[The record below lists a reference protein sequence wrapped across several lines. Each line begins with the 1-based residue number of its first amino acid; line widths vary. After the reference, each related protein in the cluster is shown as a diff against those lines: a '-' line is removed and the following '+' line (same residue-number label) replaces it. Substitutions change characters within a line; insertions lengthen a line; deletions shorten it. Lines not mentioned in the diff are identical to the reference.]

1 MKEPCD
7 SLLTAVQRV
16 LKIAVPY
23 PLRRSFDYLPP
34 EGVEPTNLRPGVRV
48 EVPFGKGD
56 KIAIGYL
63 LAVGESDCVDT
74 IELKRA
80 ISILDAEP
88 LISPEDFAIMLWASR
103 YYHHPVGEVFASGF
117 PVLLR
122 QGGPA
127 GVEKERL
134 LCLTEAGRTTLA
146 ERRAPRQTQLLQ
158 ALGEREAGFTL
169 HELNA
174 LGWNWRPIA
183 KAIIDKGFA
192 CLKETEAAL
201 PTRPCPPAPPKA
213 AELTINGVG
222 VAKFAL
228 PVRASLDTPS
238 LNSTVSPVHHP
249 HSLNPA
255 QQNAV
260 DAVSGTLGS
269 YQAFLLEG
277 VTGSGKT
284 EVYLRLVERVLAHG
298 EQTMILVPEINLTP
312 QLEARFR
319 ARFAAT
325 MAVFHSGLA
334 ETARSRAWQGM
345 QRGVASILL
354 GTRSAVFTPLA
365 RPGLIILD
373 EEHDTSFKQQES
385 FRFSARDIAMMRA
398 RQLGIPILLGSATP
412 SLESLANVLR
422 GRYALLSLPERTG
435 TAVHPAYHLID
446 IRNQRLNEG
455 LSPALIAQIRA
466 TLARGEQA
474 LLFLNRRGFAPT
486 LICHACGWV
495 AECKRCDARLVIH
508 SDERILRCHHCGH
521 EQPLLRD
528 CPNCQ
533 TADLRPL
540 GLGTERVEQALAKLF
555 PKAKT
560 LRIDRDSTRRK
571 GSLEAMLD
579 QIQAGEVDILLGTQ
593 MLAKGHHFPNVTLV
607 GILDVDGG
615 LFSLDFRAGERTAQM
630 IVQVAG
636 RAGREERHGIVLL
649 QTRQP
654 GHPLLRTL
662 IREGYPAFAAAA
674 LHERREAELPPYSH
688 QALWRAEANDAQTP
702 ALLLTRL
709 AEWAAAH
716 SEVTA
721 LGPVPAPMHRQ
732 AGRYRQQ
739 LLLQSASRK
748 PLHELVD
755 HLIRHLPNL
764 PEAKRVRWS
773 VDIDP
778 VDLY

>member
-1 MKEPCD
+1 MKESCD

-34 EGVEPTNLRPGVRV
+34 EGVEPSDLRPGVRV
-48 EVPFGKGD
+48 KVPFGKGG

-63 LAVGESDCVDT
+63 LDVGESDCADKP
-74 IELKRA
+74 ELKQA

-88 LISPEDFAIMLWASR
+88 LISSEDFAIMLWASR
-103 YYHHPVGEVFASGF
+103 YYHHPVGEVFATGF
-117 PVLLR
+117 PVSLR

-127 GVEKERL
+127 GVEKERV
-134 LCLTEAGRTTLA
+134 LCLTEAGRTALA
-146 ERRAPRQTQLLQ
+146 EPRAPRQAQLLQ
-158 ALGEREAGFTL
+158 ALGERESGFTL
-169 HELNA
+169 PELNA

-183 KAIIDKGFA
+183 KAIIGKGFA
-192 CLKETEAAL
+192 VHQEAEAAL
-201 PTRPCPPAPPKA
+201 PTWPSACAPP
-213 AELTINGVG
+213 
-222 VAKFAL
+222 
-228 PVRASLDTPS
+228 
-238 LNSTVSPVHHP
+238 P

-260 DAVSGTLGS
+260 DAVSGALGS

-298 EQTMILVPEINLTP
+298 EQTLILVPEINLTP

-319 ARFAAT
+319 ARFAAP
-325 MAVFHSGLA
+325 MAVFHSGLPG
-334 ETARSRAWQGM
+334 TARSRAWQVM
-345 QRGVASILL
+345 RRGVASILL
-354 GTRSAVFTPLA
+354 GTRSAVFTPMA

-373 EEHDTSFKQQES
+373 EEHDSSFKQQEG
-385 FRFSARDIAMMRA
+385 FRFSARDVAMMRA

-435 TAVHPAYHLID
+435 VAVPPAYHLID
-446 IRNQRLNEG
+446 IRNQWLNEG

-508 SDERILRCHHCGH
+508 SAERILRCHHCGS
-521 EQPLLRD
+521 EQPLPRD

-571 GSLEAMLD
+571 GSLEAMLN
-579 QIQAGEVDILLGTQ
+579 QMQAGGVDILLGTQ

-636 RAGREERHGIVLL
+636 RAGREERPGLVLL

-662 IREGYPAFAAAA
+662 VRDGYPAFAAAA
-674 LHERREAELPPYSH
+674 LRERREAELPPYSH
-688 QALWRAEANDAQTP
+688 QALWRAEANDAGTP

-709 AEWAAAH
+709 AEWATAQ
-716 SEVTA
+716 SEVTV

-739 LLLQSASRK
+739 LLLQSAARK
-748 PLHELVD
+748 PLHELVG
-755 HLIRHLPNL
+755 HFIRHLPNL
-764 PEAKRVRWS
+764 PEARRVRWS